1 MATMQHQPND
11 HRRNKGGGSVRLL
24 LSITVALLFLLAIDS
39 SFSQDEQSKKP
50 SKKNPE
56 PLSFKKDVLSIIEKN
71 CLPCHAADNF
81 NKSELS
87 LDDYESMKAGG
98 ENGPAW
104 VAGKSAESL
113 LVKKLKETPP
123 FGERMP
129 MNSKKKIAAGRAKWL
144 TEEETKIIAR
154 WIDEGAKNN

>member
-1 MATMQHQPND
+1 M
-11 HRRNKGGGSVRLL
+11 RLQ
-24 LSITVALLFLLAIDS
+24 LSMIVALLCLLPVDT

-50 SKKNPE
+50 SKKSADSV
-56 PLSFKKDVLSIIEKN
+56 SFKNDVFPIVEKS

-87 LDDYESMKAGG
+87 LDDYETMKAGG
-98 ENGPAW
+98 ENGPVW
-104 VAGKSAESL
+104 VAGKSTESL
-113 LVKKLKETPP
+113 LVRKLKETPP

-129 MNSKKKIAAGRAKWL
+129 MNSKKKIAAGKAKWL
-144 TEEETKIIAR
+144 TEEEIKTIAR